1 MTRFVKLSALAGC
14 AAVVIAAVPAGAAT
28 PATATLSKAKKSVAW
43 KGTATPLFSP
53 VPDPI
58 LDCQLIAD
66 PNCDHYALKVD
77 LGEGAKI
84 QIVLKGEDPANA
96 NSATKPY
103 NDFDAYIYA
112 PDHTIVAQSSS
123 GSGNETMTFIH
134 RAKWRKQAYDIAVRS
149 WVVIP
154 GATYKGTA
162 KAITLGK

>member
-1 MTRFVKLSALAGC
+1 MARFAKLLALAGC

-28 PATATLSKAKKSVAW
+28 PATAALSKTKKSISW
-43 KGTATPLFSP
+43 NGTATPLFSP

-58 LDCQLIAD
+58 LDCQLISD
-66 PNCDHYALKVD
+66 PNCDHFTLKID

-84 QIVLKGEDPANA
+84 QVILKGEDPANA
-96 NSATKPY
+96 NSPTKPY

-112 PDHTIVAQSSS
+112 PDHTIVAQASTA
-123 GSGNETMTFIH
+123 SGNETLTFTH
-134 RAKWRKQAYDIAVRS
+134 RAKWRKQAYDVAVRS
-149 WVVIP
+149 WAVIP